1 MRRIA
6 LLPMLAAMALPA
18 FAIDVVTVDQLQQAV
33 TAVHGKSDK
42 EEAQRLGK
50 LELKERLSDARYERL
65 RASLPGEKSRMALLA
80 LADASA
86 FLDLPSVDIPATAA
100 PDRAAQVAL
109 LAKTAEYMKGAISML
124 PDFFATR
131 ETIFFAGGPAKTSQS
146 AGKNRRDA
154 ALQVVSKF
162 AATIRFLGGREEVAD
177 EHAEYGKHNPPGQEL
192 AVHGVYG
199 PIFDIVLKDALDSSP
214 SWSHWEHSSAGPMAV
229 FRYAVPKEK
238 SQWGAQVPG
247 DPGFLGSIVAY
258 HGEIGVDPAD
268 GAILRLTLEAAPR
281 PNGPIAKANIL
292 IEYGPVEIGGRSYI
306 CPIKS
311 VGLSLARNLNLL
323 QDVYGVQ
330 QGNQLPFQ
338 LQMDDVSFTQ
348 YHLFHAEM
356 RVLPAESSGQE
367 GVAHPP
373 VPATEPKAPSTRQS
387 P

>member
-1 MRRIA
+1 MRPIRSVPRSTAAPSPLPASWRAALLCSKRPSMGSYVISTSRWSKPTGSKSQSARRRQPASKDRVFGSLSRPAFGVIHMLRIA

-33 TAVHGKSDK
+33 TAVHGKSDT

-199 PIFDIVLKDALDSSP
+199 D
-214 SWSHWEHSSAGPMAV
+214 
-229 FRYAVPKEK
+229 R
-238 SQWGAQVPG
+238 
-247 DPGFLGSIVAY
+247 
-258 HGEIGVDPAD
+258 
-268 GAILRLTLEAAPR
+268 
-281 PNGPIAKANIL
+281 
-292 IEYGPVEIGGRSYI
+292 
-306 CPIKS
+306 KS
-311 VGLSLARNLNLL
+311 V
-323 QDVYGVQ
+323 V
-330 QGNQLPFQ
+330 
-338 LQMDDVSFTQ
+338 
-348 YHLFHAEM
+348 
-356 RVLPAESSGQE
+356 
-367 GVAHPP
+367 
-373 VPATEPKAPSTRQS
+373 
-387 P
+387 